1 MQILNATYNLVFNT
15 THFRKH
21 AENGDLSC
29 KHKRIGTNSKRFFT
43 EGHKDYM
50 MLQTQGN
57 HRFHA
62 ANAIEFNKNVQKED
76 VNTVEALANLGIGHS
91 SQSLRN
97 YKPNIHK

>member
-1 MQILNATYNLVFNT
+1 
-15 THFRKH
+15 
-21 AENGDLSC
+21 
-29 KHKRIGTNSKRFFT
+29 
-43 EGHKDYM
+43 M

-97 YKPNIHK
+97 YKPNIHKWCLTACIEKLSKQLLMALQKISALEELTK